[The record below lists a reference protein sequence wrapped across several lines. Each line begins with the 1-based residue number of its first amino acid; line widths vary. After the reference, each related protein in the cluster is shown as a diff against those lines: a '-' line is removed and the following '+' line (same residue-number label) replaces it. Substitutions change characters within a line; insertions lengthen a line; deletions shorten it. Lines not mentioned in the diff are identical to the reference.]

1 MQITFYS
8 GFQKKRNSTKQ
19 PGSGTSSMV
28 VTGTLKEN
36 CPVLNPI
43 VRINRV
49 LGDVVPYGFTYAY
62 ISDFNRYYFVNDWAW
77 SPPFWECS
85 MTVDVLASHRSQ
97 IGASSHYVLRTDST
111 TDYNPMI
118 TDTMYPATNEITL
131 YQQAVTS
138 PFTSI
143 INNGIY
149 VVGIISGE
157 TTGSVGAIS
166 YFAFTSAQFGALK
179 GILFGDL
186 NLVNMGLAEADPD
199 NPGEIIATTTD
210 MSLEMTKAMYN
221 PYQYIASCMWFPFPI
236 EALDSGSYS
245 SVTGVD
251 LGWWRYPVNA
261 YKLSATNV
269 DIGSGAISIHAHPQA
284 ATRGDYLNYAPY
296 TRCTVYGIFGTTPLD
311 LSYFDRDDNTL
322 TMTYII
328 DIITGQCK
336 VRFQSYNSTASPI
349 RYHIIC
355 EKEYLCGVPIQL
367 AQIATDYLGTAV
379 AAIDATAN
387 TVQNALSLN
396 IGGAISSAAH
406 GIYNTLNASMPQLAT
421 SGTNGSMMITDQNL
435 LATFCYQH
443 FNLTDEDIT
452 HKGRPLC
459 EIRQINTLSGYILC
473 SDGEFDISCMDEER
487 NSISDFLT
495 SGFFWE

>member
-19 PGSGTSSMV
+19 PVSGTSSMV

-36 CPVLNPI
+36 CPVLNPV

-62 ISDFNRYYFVNDWAW
+62 IPDFNRYYFVTDWAW

-85 MTVDVLASHRSQ
+85 MSVDVLASHRSQ

-118 TDTMYPATNEITL
+118 TDTMYPATNEIDL
-131 YQQAVTS
+131 YQSAVTS
-138 PFTSI
+138 PFTSVI
-143 INNGIY
+143 DNGIY

-157 TTGSVGAIS
+157 TSGSVGAIS

-186 NLVNMGLAEADPD
+186 NLINMGLAEADPD

-236 EALDSGSYS
+236 SALESGSYS
-245 SVTGVD
+245 AVTGVD
-251 LGWWRYPVNA
+251 LGWWRYPVSA

-269 DIGSGAISIHAHPQA
+269 DIGSGAIAIHAHPQA

-336 VRFQSYNSTASPI
+336 VRFQSYNSSASPI
-349 RYHIIC
+349 RYHVIC

-443 FNLTDEDIT
+443 YKLTDEDIT

-459 EIRQINTLSGYILC
+459 ESRTINTLSGYILC

-487 NSISDFLT
+487 TAISDFLT
-495 SGFFWE
+495 GGFFWE

>member
-36 CPVLNPI
+36 CPVLNPT

-62 ISDFNRYYFVNDWAW
+62 IPDFNRYYFVNDWAW

-85 MTVDVLASHRSQ
+85 MTVDVLASHRTQ
-97 IGASSHYVLRTDST
+97 IGASSHYVLRTNST
-111 TDYNPMI
+111 TNFNPMI
-118 TDTMYPATNEITL
+118 TDTMYPATNEIDL
-131 YQQAVTS
+131 YQSAVTS

-143 INNGIY
+143 IDNGIY

-157 TTGSVGAIS
+157 TSGSVGAIS
-166 YFAFTSAQFGALK
+166 YFAFTSAQFGTLK

-186 NLVNMGLAEADPD
+186 NLINMGLAEADPD
-199 NPGEIIATTTD
+199 NPGEIIALTTD

-236 EALDSGSYS
+236 TALESGTYS
-245 SVTGVD
+245 AVTGVD
-251 LGWWRYPVNA
+251 VGWWRYPVNA

-269 DIGSGAISIHAHPQA
+269 DIGSGAIAIHAHPQA

-336 VRFQSYNSTASPI
+336 VRFQSYNSAASPI

-421 SGTNGSMMITDQNL
+421 SGTNGSMMITDPNL

-443 FNLTDEDIT
+443 FKLTDEDIT

-459 EIRQINTLSGYILC
+459 ESRTINTLSGYILC

-487 NSISDFLT
+487 TAISDFLT
-495 SGFFWE
+495 TGFFWE